1 MAEIIDRVEFSGI
14 VKVRDAILKLD
25 KPFRLE
31 SGEPSFDVPQHIK
44 EAIAQALHDNHTHY
58 VASAGIT
65 PLRNAIVKKANE
77 ANAIPVKNAN
87 EVIVT
92 NGGMHALYVIFRSLL
107 EPGDEVLIPDPTWTC
122 VQELIKLA
130 GGVVKRV
137 PLHEELGWRFD
148 PDELRVAITDKT
160 RAFMINSPHNPTG
173 GVLRRAD
180 LEQIAAIISE
190 HPHLAVVSDEA
201 YEHVIY
207 DGAEHV
213 SLASLPGMY
222 RQVISVFTMSKS
234 YAMTG
239 LRLGYILTPDPLLMD
254 RMAKVV
260 LYTSNGVSSITQYG
274 GVAALTG
281 PQDCIAEFRTEY
293 QARRDLFYDGIA
305 SIPTLRGKRPE
316 GAFYAFVKIA
326 DGWQA
331 PDGRSDSWA
340 MTEYLL
346 KARVGSSPGVIFGP
360 QGEGYVRF
368 STACV
373 RSDLTGALDTMRV
386 LFASS

>member
-14 VKVRDAILKLD
+14 VKVRDAILKMD
-25 KPFRLE
+25 KPYRLE
-31 SGEPSFDVPQHIK
+31 SGEPSFDVPAHIK
-44 EAIAQALHDNHTHY
+44 EAIVQALRDDHTHY
-58 VASAGIT
+58 VASAGIA
-65 PLRNAIVKKANE
+65 PLRNAIVQKANT
-77 ANAIPVKNAN
+77 ANAIPVQNAS
-87 EVIVT
+87 EVMVT

-107 EPGDEVLIPDPTWTC
+107 ETGDEVLIPDPTWTC

-148 PDELRVAITDKT
+148 PAELRAAITPKT
-160 RAFMINSPHNPTG
+160 RAFMLNSPHNPTG
-173 GVLRRAD
+173 GVLHRAD
-180 LEQIAAIISE
+180 LEQIAAIVSE

-207 DGAEHV
+207 DGIEHV

-281 PQDCIAEFRTEY
+281 PQDCIAEFRSEY
-293 QARRDLFYDGIA
+293 QARRDLFYAGIA
-305 SIPTLRGKRPE
+305 SIPTLRGKQPE
-316 GAFYAFVKIA
+316 GAFYAFLKIA

-331 PDGRSDSWA
+331 PDGCSDSWA

-373 RSDLTGALDTMRV
+373 RSDLIGALDTMQK
-386 LFASS
+386 LFAL